1 MDFCHLQETNEKKKD
16 KNQSLNTELDFSKI
30 ISKKVIPQA
39 AEATGKILGE
49 KIAE

>member
-1 MDFCHLQETNEKKKD
+1 MDFCHLQETN
-16 KNQSLNTELDFSKI
+16 NQSLNTELDFSKI
-30 ISKKVIPQA
+30 VSKKVISPA